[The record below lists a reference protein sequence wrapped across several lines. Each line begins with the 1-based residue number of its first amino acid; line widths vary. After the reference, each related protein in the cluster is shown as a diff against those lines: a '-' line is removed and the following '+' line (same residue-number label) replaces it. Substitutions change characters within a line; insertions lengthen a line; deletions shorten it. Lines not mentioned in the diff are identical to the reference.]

1 MNLGTD
7 LIHLLKMTWDLL
19 VVKRNMVWKVRRLFI
34 CIRDYHRDRKA
45 WLNGQSKI
53 EQPMLSDMIFAFL

>member
-19 VVKRNMVWKVRRLFI
+19 VVKRNMVWKVKRLYI

-45 WLNGQSKI
+45 WLNGLSKI